1 MESQA
6 LQVLQKYWGHS
17 SFRPLQDDIIE
28 NILSG
33 KDTLALLPT
42 GGGKSICFQ
51 VPGLVLD
58 GLCLVISPLVAL
70 MKDQVE
76 RLQKMGITAHALY
89 AGMHT
94 NEIRNIIGNC
104 IQGKVKFLYV
114 SPERLNSNQFKANIQ
129 DLPISLIA
137 VDEAHCIS
145 QWGFDFR
152 PEYRQIAALRP
163 FFPKVPILAL
173 TATATKQ
180 VIQDMQEQLAFSN
193 AKVITGSFY
202 RKNLSYVVR
211 KTESKEQQIL
221 KVLKSVQGSGL
232 IYVRSRKKTVDISQ
246 WLSKE
251 GYSISFYHAGLS
263 FEERNKRQLAWID
276 NKIQIMVCT
285 NAFGMGI
292 DKPDCRFVIH
302 LEMPDSLEAYYQEAG
317 RAGRDGNKAYCLLLH
332 GPADSHQMEKRLL
345 QNFPEEKDIR
355 SVYDALCSY
364 LHIAVGVNP
373 ERSFLFDLEDFS
385 KNRKIDAYLVKAAL
399 TVLQQMEMIH
409 MSDSFYEPSKIMMLM
424 DPGEIYRYQ
433 VENERFDNLLKIL
446 LRSYGGLFDK
456 HSIISE
462 KFIAT
467 KLKRNEIE
475 IRQNL
480 KKLAELKVLDYQ
492 EQNEAVRLNFNT
504 ERIGSSYLRFDKAFY
519 KQRKEIYFIKLQK
532 MIEYAE
538 SEFLCRS
545 RILLRYFEEWDAEDC
560 GVCDI
565 CLNKK
570 RMINSSSKE
579 MESKIIEI
587 LKKSE
592 LRIDELIEHLPQYK
606 LDDIST
612 YCRILLDKH
621 ILQLDSSEKLIWNGN
636 TSYSV

>member
-1 MESQA
+1 MESSA
-6 LQVLQKYWGHS
+6 LQVLKQYWGHN
-17 SFRPLQDDIIE
+17 SFRPLQEDIIQ
-28 NILSG
+28 NILDG
-33 KDTLALLPT
+33 NDTLALLPT

-51 VPGLVLD
+51 VPALVLD

-89 AGMHT
+89 AGMHQ
-94 NEIRNIIGNC
+94 NEIRNILGNC

-114 SPERLNSNQFKANIQ
+114 SPERLNANQFKANIQ
-129 DLPISLIA
+129 DLPITLIA

-152 PEYRQIAALRP
+152 PEYRQIAQLRP

-180 VIQDMQEQLAFSN
+180 VISDMQQQLDFKH

-202 RKNLSYVVR
+202 RRNLSYVVR
-211 KTESKEQQIL
+211 KTESKDSQIL

-232 IYVRSRKKTVDISQ
+232 IYVRSRKKTVEISH
-246 WLSKE
+246 WLVKE
-251 GYSISFYHAGLS
+251 GISASFYHAGLS
-263 FEERNKRQLAWID
+263 FDERNKRQQAWID
-276 NKIQIMVCT
+276 NKIRVMVCT

-292 DKPDCRFVIH
+292 DKPDCRFVVHI
-302 LEMPDSLEAYYQEAG
+302 EMPDSLEAYYQEAG

-332 GPADSHQMEKRLL
+332 GPSDSQQMEKRLL

-355 SVYDALCSY
+355 AIYDALCSY
-364 LHIAVGVNP
+364 LHIPMGVNP
-373 ERSFLFDLEDFS
+373 ERSFLFDLDDFC
-385 KNRKIDAYLVKAAL
+385 KNRKLDAYLVRASL
-399 TVLQQMEMIH
+399 SVLQQMEMLH
-409 MSDSFYEPSKIMMLM
+409 MSDSFYEPSKLMMLM

-433 VENERFDNLLKIL
+433 VENEKYDNLLKIL

-462 KFIAT
+462 KFLST
-467 KLKRNEIE
+467 KLKRNEAE
-475 IRQNL
+475 IRLSL
-480 KKLAELKVLDYQ
+480 KKLTQQQVLDYQ
-492 EQNEAVRLNFNT
+492 EQNEAVRLNFKT

-538 SEFLCRS
+538 SDYLCRS
-545 RILLRYFEEWDAEDC
+545 RILLKYFEEWDSEDC
-560 GVCDI
+560 GICDI
-565 CLNKK
+565 CLNNK
-570 RMINSSSKE
+570 RKQGFQKEE
-579 MESKIIEI
+579 MERNIKQI
-587 LKKSE
+587 LQLKP
-592 LRIDELIEHLPQYK
+592 LRIDELIEKLPEYPQEE
-606 LDDIST
+606 ISN
-612 YCRILLDKH
+612 YCRILLDKL
-621 ILQLDSSEKLIWNGN
+621 ILQLDSSEKLYWNGN